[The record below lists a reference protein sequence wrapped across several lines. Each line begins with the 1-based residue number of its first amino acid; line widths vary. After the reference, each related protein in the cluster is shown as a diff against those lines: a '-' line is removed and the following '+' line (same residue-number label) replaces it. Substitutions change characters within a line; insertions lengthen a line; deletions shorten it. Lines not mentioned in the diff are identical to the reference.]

1 MLDQFGKNLNSL
13 DSVLAGQNEQELM
26 EQLEMDAPKL
36 DFSISK
42 AETETQSA
50 NDFSISDIH
59 LYVSST
65 VSPKCNYAF
74 KNVQSQQ
81 NILVS

>member
-1 MLDQFGKNLNSL
+1 MLDRFGKNMNSL
-13 DSVLAGQNEQELM
+13 DYALAGQNEQELM
-26 EQLEMDAPKL
+26 EQLEMDAPKM

-42 AETETQSA
+42 AETETQST

-59 LYVSST
+59 LYVNST
-65 VSPKCNYAF
+65 VSPKCNNA
-74 KNVQSQQ
+74 QQ